1 MLLAVHDAEMTPEQ
15 AEAWAKQR
23 GLPSFTKRP
32 EFSIYDPLKDPIWTI
47 LQTYCW
53 IAFRDLERL
62 RDVSPRF
69 RSCWRGWRMKVGYS
83 IPNPGWIIVGGQN
96 IENQL
101 PFSPQELFQY
111 FDGEEPT
118 LNDPE
123 PYNTL
128 WEALV
133 RGKLIVS
140 RNGEPVPLAHWI
152 REPHLINFHGVSL
165 RAKEVLEE
173 WPPDSAADSATT
185 QRGRKH
191 KIDWE
196 PVRAEMARLMREN
209 GEFSPA
215 NPHWNC
221 QASLERATTEFI
233 ERELGED
240 SVNAESTIR
249 RHVKAFLAQ
258 WRAEN

>member
-1 MLLAVHDAEMTPEQ
+1 
-15 AEAWAKQR
+15 
-23 GLPSFTKRP
+23 
-32 EFSIYDPLKDPIWTI
+32 
-47 LQTYCW
+47 
-53 IAFRDLERL
+53 
-62 RDVSPRF
+62 
-69 RSCWRGWRMKVGYS
+69 MKVGYS

-165 RAKEVLEE
+165 RAKEVYGGMASPIQAEIRPQHSE
-173 WPPDSAADSATT
+173 AGSTRSTGSRSAL
-185 QRGRKH
+185 K
-191 KIDWE
+191 W
-196 PVRAEMARLMREN
+196 
-209 GEFSPA
+209 
-215 NPHWNC
+215 
-221 QASLERATTEFI
+221 
-233 ERELGED
+233 LG
-240 SVNAESTIR
+240 
-249 RHVKAFLAQ
+249 L
-258 WRAEN
+258 